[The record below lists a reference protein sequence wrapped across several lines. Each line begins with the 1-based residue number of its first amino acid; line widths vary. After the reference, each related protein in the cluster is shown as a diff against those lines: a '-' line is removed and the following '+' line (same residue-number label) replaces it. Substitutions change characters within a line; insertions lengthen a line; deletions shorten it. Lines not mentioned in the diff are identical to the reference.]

1 MLYDGCS
8 VLGMPLSPRYEGGWH
23 MSSWQESVQVGEIIW
38 QDRKP
43 DREKATAVLFFN
55 DNLLQELTRIL
66 HGNLWRACPQ

>member
-1 MLYDGCS
+1 
-8 VLGMPLSPRYEGGWH
+8 